1 MASRSVVLAAVCIS
15 FDVLLTF
22 NFTHS
27 RPFCPLA
34 TLFDF
39 YATAASVLAHA
50 PLSLSPPNHCHS
62 YDFFFFGSFYVL
74 VTASF
79 HYCDIQ
85 SILSFS
91 PDFKQIFLALPAL
104 RFRFCYPFLPLSIFI
119 SLSFSLPLS
128 NWQLL
133 LFIYSS

>member
-50 PLSLSPPNHCHS
+50 PLSPTPLSFLMLL
-62 YDFFFFGSFYVL
+62 FFFFGSFYVIETL
-74 VTASF
+74 PGFIIVISRAYF
-79 HYCDIQ
+79 R
-85 SILSFS
+85 FF
-91 PDFKQIFLALPAL
+91 PDFKQIFFALSAL
-104 RFRFCYPFLPLSIFI
+104 CLLFRFLSP
-119 SLSFSLPLS
+119 FSLCLLRQLHYTLS
-128 NWQLL
+128 GDS
-133 LFIYSS
+133 IYA